1 MRKGIS
7 RIAGAVVGVGTL
19 LALAA
24 PQAMAAPASGVG
36 PVPASETTVQLPAG
50 AVPEHWT
57 IDRKAPAAK
66 LPASGAGRVATSQG
80 VQETTTGNWWLQAR
94 NGTYQGQTCGTNRVD
109 IVTGWGPMTLTL
121 TQSRAISSTWS
132 SDVSVDA
139 GKVSATVGFSVTDTA
154 TNTESG
160 SYIVPDGKFGTLE
173 AYPLFDHFTFDVYDT
188 SVGDRYV
195 GGGDAYHPVGYCYN
209 HWTN

>member
-1 MRKGIS
+1 M
-7 RIAGAVVGVGTL
+7 
-19 LALAA
+19 
-24 PQAMAAPASGVG
+24 
-36 PVPASETTVQLPAG
+36 
-50 AVPEHWT
+50 PEHWT

-66 LPASGAGRVATSQG
+66 LPVPATEQAAPPQGA
-80 VQETTTGNWWLQAR
+80 QESTTTNWWLVAR
-94 NGTYQGQTCGTNRVD
+94 NGKFQGQTCGTDRVD
-109 IVTGWGPMTLTL
+109 IVTGQGPMTLTL
-121 TQSRAISSTWS
+121 TQSRAISSQWS
-132 SDVSVDA
+132 SSVSVDA

-160 SYIVPDGKFGTLE
+160 QWAVPDGKFGTLE

-209 HWTN
+209 HWAN

>member
-1 MRKGIS
+1 M
-7 RIAGAVVGVGTL
+7 
-19 LALAA
+19 
-24 PQAMAAPASGVG
+24 
-36 PVPASETTVQLPAG
+36 QLSAG

-57 IDRKAPAAK
+57 IDRKAPAVT
-66 LPASGAGRVATSQG
+66 LPAPSAGQVAASQG
-80 VQETTTGNWWLQAR
+80 VQEATTGNWWLQAR

-109 IVTGWGPMTLTL
+109 MVTGWGPMNLTL
-121 TQSRAISSTWS
+121 TQSRAISSQWS
-132 SDVSVDA
+132 SSVSVDA

-160 SYIVPDGKFGTLE
+160 QWAVPDGKFGTLE

-209 HWTN
+209 HWAN